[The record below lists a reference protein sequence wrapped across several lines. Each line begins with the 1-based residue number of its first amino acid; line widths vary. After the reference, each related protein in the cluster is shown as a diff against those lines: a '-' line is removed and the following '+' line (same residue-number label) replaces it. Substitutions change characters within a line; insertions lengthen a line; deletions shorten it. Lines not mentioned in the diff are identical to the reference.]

1 MECIFRQNRTEKE
14 VIQTIEHLGIKNWI
28 HKIVPFIYYSQ
39 WISIQRKTDFESKM
53 LRFDSFQLQI
63 TEPDRDRLLR
73 GPMLFVQD
81 ETGSTVTGPIIIIN
95 QT

>member
-1 MECIFRQNRTEKE
+1 
-14 VIQTIEHLGIKNWI
+14 
-28 HKIVPFIYYSQ
+28 
-39 WISIQRKTDFESKM
+39 M

-81 ETGSTVTGPIIIIN
+81 ETGSTLTGPMHILIFDYN
-95 QT
+95 YN